1 MQREHLKTVFS
12 RNKWEEGKTKPQENE
27 TEQAMIREISDSQK
41 HVKEDVPMYVSL
53 LRFVPFPQ
61 RLVKFD
67 LVQQFGKVGEWMRK
81 LNLTVSF
88 IKAITQM
95 PAYAKCLKEIMSK
108 NKGLKEV
115 ETVILNNLL
124 AKLKD
129 PGIFTI
135 PCSLRNIKFKN
146 VFCDLGASVS
156 LMPRSVFEK
165 LGIEDLKQTN
175 ISLKMTDGSVRLPIG
190 NLEGILIQ
198 VRKLFILI
206 DFVVCDMKEDPYIPI
221 ILGRP
226 FLITA
231 GANIDVK
238 CEKIS
243 FGKEEVEFSAIKI
256 NDNTHSNHSCCRVE
270 VFNPLTEEKHN
281 EIMKEESEKIVIKHD
296 DSVSTGRAKDKGFQ
310 AAHKRL

>member
-1 MQREHLKTVFS
+1 
-12 RNKWEEGKTKPQENE
+12 
-27 TEQAMIREISDSQK
+27 
-41 HVKEDVPMYVSL
+41 
-53 LRFVPFPQ
+53 
-61 RLVKFD
+61 
-67 LVQQFGKVGEWMRK
+67 MRK

-88 IKAITQM
+88 VKAITQM
-95 PAYAKCLKEIMSK
+95 SAYAKCLKEIMSK

-129 PGIFTI
+129 PEIFII

-146 VFCDLGASVS
+146 ALCDLGASVS

-198 VRKLFILI
+198 VGKFFIPI

-221 ILGRP
+221 ILSRP
-226 FLITA
+226 FLITT
-231 GANIDVK
+231 GAKIDVK
-238 CEKIS
+238 CEKNS
-243 FGKEEVEFSAIKI
+243 LNFGKEKVEFSAIKI

-281 EIMKEESEKIVIKHD
+281 EIMKEELEKIVIK
-296 DSVSTGRAKDKGFQ
+296 TMTQ
-310 AAHKRL
+310 